1 MRLEKNS
8 AQQRERPNDPHV
20 PPAMTIRASIS
31 FAPRLLPAP
40 QAAAYLGVSETMLR
54 TLGIPRKT
62 LGAKRLYD
70 RLALDDYASALP
82 TEGED
87 NPWERHF
94 GE

>member
-1 MRLEKNS
+1 
-8 AQQRERPNDPHV
+8 
-20 PPAMTIRASIS
+20 MTAARHAIA
-31 FAPRLLPAP
+31 FVPRLLAAP
-40 QAAAYLGVSETMLR
+40 EAAAYLGVSESMLR

-70 RLALDDYASALP
+70 RLALDEYASSLP